1 MNVFDRIDTL
11 PSDYRMTVASL
22 LGDDV
27 VRSMASMR
35 HHDRTT
41 LEHSLA
47 VSTLAYRA
55 ARRLRLNARA
65 TARGALLHD
74 FFLYDRRQGHNPH
87 HPTRHARV
95 ALQNAQARF
104 ALEAVE
110 ADIILTHMWPIG
122 GPFYSYKES
131 VLVSIVDK
139 IVSSREV
146 FFLFMQ
152 TVSRIFRL
160 FASRLVW
167 SMP

>member
-1 MNVFDRIDTL
+1 
-11 PSDYRMTVASL
+11 
-22 LGDDV
+22 
-27 VRSMASMR
+27 
-35 HHDRTT
+35 
-41 LEHSLA
+41 
-47 VSTLAYRA
+47 
-55 ARRLRLNARA
+55 
-65 TARGALLHD
+65 
-74 FFLYDRRQGHNPH
+74 
-87 HPTRHARV
+87 V

-146 FFLFMQ
+146 FLLFMQ
-152 TVSRIFRL
+152 TISRILRL
-160 FASRLVW
+160 FASHLVW